1 MATRRHNTTTRSRN
15 SHGWEPSFGYAVVVA
30 VLAVVGLLAAW
41 HLRQLLLLLF
51 AAVLVSLALR
61 GCASGIT
68 YAIPVFG
75 RRASFVVASLLV
87 AALLGGFG
95 YLLGSQ
101 LRGEFGDI
109 WGHAPELLVP
119 LEEWFGFDNVEEW
132 LLEAGTELFSGASV
146 LNWVIGV
153 SGAVAGL
160 LANAVLVVI
169 AAFYL
174 GLSSATY
181 RTGALYLLP
190 PSIRKS
196 ADETLTAIG
205 HGLQRWI
212 IGQFI
217 AMAVVGIL
225 TFIGLWMLAVPSALA
240 LAVIAALLEFIPFVG
255 PILAAVPALAIAF
268 GESPELAL
276 WVLAL
281 FVVVQQ
287 IEGNVLMPLIQRQAV
302 KLPPVAALFAVLAAG
317 LLFGPLGVLL
327 ATPLAVV
334 CMISIKKLW
343 VRDALGEDVAVPGL
357 TATTAG
363 RDTTGNNGVGGS
375 V

>member
-1 MATRRHNTTTRSRN
+1 VSPSRPVVERVAHPRN
-15 SHGWEPSFGYAVVVA
+15 KTSSASRITHGRLPTFGYGLLLVTVVVVGA
-30 VLAVVGLLAAW
+30 LAVW

-51 AAVLVSLALR
+51 AAILVALALR
-61 GCASGIT
+61 GFASGILL
-68 YAIPVFG
+68 AVPVLG
-75 RRASFVVASLLV
+75 RKTAFVLASLL
-87 AALLGGFG
+87 AAATLGGFG

-109 WGHAPELLVP
+109 WHHVPELLVP
-119 LEEWFGFDNVEEW
+119 LEEWFGFNDVEEW
-132 LLEAGTELFSGASV
+132 LVEAGTELFSGASV

-153 SGAVAGL
+153 SGVLAGL
-160 LANAVLVVI
+160 VANAVLVII

-174 GLSSATY
+174 GLSPATY
-181 RTGALYLLP
+181 RAGLLYLLP
-190 PSIRKS
+190 PSVRGS

-212 IGQFI
+212 VGQFV

-225 TFIGLWMLAVPSALA
+225 TFIGLWMLGVPSALA

-255 PILAAVPALAIAF
+255 PILAAIPALAIAF
-268 GESPELAL
+268 GESAELAL

-281 FVVVQQ
+281 YVLVQQ

-302 KLPPVAALFAVLAAG
+302 SLPPVATLFAVLAAG
-317 LLFGPLGVLL
+317 LLFGPLGILL

-334 CMISIKKLW
+334 CMIAVKKLW
-343 VRDALGEDVAVPGL
+343 VRDALAEDVAVPGL
-357 TATTAG
+357 KPPHE
-363 RDTTGNNGVGGS
+363 DS
-375 V
+375 